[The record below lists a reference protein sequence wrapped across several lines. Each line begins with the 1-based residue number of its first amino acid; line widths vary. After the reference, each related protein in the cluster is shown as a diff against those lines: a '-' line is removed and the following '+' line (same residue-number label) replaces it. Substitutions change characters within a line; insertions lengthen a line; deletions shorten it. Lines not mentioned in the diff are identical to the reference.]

1 MRRAIIGSGIF
12 SLLSIVAFGQTAD
25 SKLTFEVASV
35 KRDAPDTPT
44 IGTQGGPGTR
54 DPERFSGRGTTL
66 VIYLCMA
73 YFAPGNC
80 HISGP
85 KWIGALGVPDSRD
98 TEKYDIEVKIPP
110 GTTKEQYQKM
120 FQNLLTERFHLVL
133 HHETRVLP
141 VYELVVAK
149 DGPKFKE
156 SVPNES
162 APAPG
167 GDPPAP
173 RPPGKPEMDKDGF
186 PVLPPGVPGF
196 TASHGPGAL
205 SHWTAQQQPI
215 SVLARSLSAQTA
227 ADRPVIDKTGL
238 TGKYDFHLAYDMHL
252 PGMTPGPDD
261 APGMI
266 LFDAVQKQLGLKLV
280 DAKAPFDFVIIDRG
294 DKTPTEN

>member
-1 MRRAIIGSGIF
+1 MRRAIVGSGI
-12 SLLSIVAFGQTAD
+12 LVLACGVVFGQAAD

-35 KRDAPDTPT
+35 KRDAPDAPW
-44 IGTQGGPGTR
+44 IGTEGGPGSR
-54 DPERFSGRGTTL
+54 DPERFSGRGMSL
-66 VIYLCMA
+66 IVYLCLA
-73 YFAPGNC
+73 YAPQGNC
-80 HISGP
+80 HVSAP
-85 KWIGALGVPDSRD
+85 KWMDPEPTAADF
-98 TEKYDIEVKIPP
+98 EKYDIEVKIPP
-110 GTTKEQYQKM
+110 GTTKEQYQRM
-120 FQNLLTERFHLVL
+120 FKNLLTERFKLVL

-149 DGPKFKE
+149 DGRKFKE
-156 SVPNES
+156 SAPTPAD

-167 GDPPAP
+167 PL
-173 RPPGKPEMDKDGF
+173 GKQEMDKDGF

-196 TASHGPGAL
+196 TSRFGPGVR
-205 SHWTAQQQPI
+205 SHWTAQQQTM
-215 SVLARSLSAQTA
+215 SALARSLSARTA

-238 TGKYDFHLAYDMHL
+238 TGKYDFHLSYDMQI
-252 PGMTPGPDD
+252 PGLTPGPDD